1 MLSTDANIFDET
13 SNVRERMKWYGS
25 VFEEL
30 HIIVCARTGK
40 NPRPRQAK
48 MGGQKT
54 KISENVFVYSTLN
67 ESRFLCLWEAY
78 RIAKRII
85 QTINYKPST
94 TNYVVI
100 TAQDPFEV
108 GLVGYALKNR
118 FGVPLQLQIHT
129 DFLSPYFWRESFK
142 NKIRVLLARF
152 LIPRADG
159 IRVVSERITNQLKTK
174 NYKLKTDPVV
184 LPIFVNIEQIRAT
197 IITTD
202 LHKKY
207 PQFDFIILIAS
218 RLTREKNIKMAIEAM
233 RLMRDPNS
241 TNKHPND
248 LNILLLIVGDGP
260 ELKTLKLQTTNYKLQ
275 TNIIFEPA
283 VDFETLVSYYKTA
296 DLFLL
301 TSNYEGYG
309 RTVIEA
315 AAAGCSVVMTD
326 VGIAGEIIHN
336 DESGIIVP
344 VGNADAIATAIST
357 LCRNTVLRT
366 KFMSSGHY
374 NIEKKVVKDKTHYVK
389 LYCETLLRIV

>member
-1 MLSTDANIFDET
+1 MKVISIGRADYSIFQHSSEEARRIASYGECFEYLFVVVFANQRAGFSRI
-13 SNVRERMKWYGS
+13 M
-25 VFEEL
+25 
-30 HIIVCARTGK
+30 IA
-40 NPRPRQAK
+40 
-48 MGGQKT
+48 
-54 KISENVFVYSTLN
+54 ENVEVIPTN
-67 ESRFLCLWEAY
+67 SRWRFFYPIDAY
-78 RIAKRII
+78 LIAKRIF
-85 QTINYKPST
+85 QTTSLNT
-94 TNYVVI
+94 TNFVI

-108 GLVGYALKNR
+108 GLIGCALKRR
-118 FGVPLQLQIHT
+118 FGIPLQLQIHT

-174 NYKLKTDPVV
+174 NYKLKTDPV
-184 LPIFVNIEQIRAT
+184 
-197 IITTD
+197 
-202 LHKKY
+202 
-207 PQFDFIILIAS
+207 
-218 RLTREKNIKMAIEAM
+218 
-233 RLMRDPNS
+233 
-241 TNKHPND
+241 
-248 LNILLLIVGDGP
+248 
-260 ELKTLKLQTTNYKLQ
+260 
-275 TNIIFEPA
+275 
-283 VDFETLVSYYKTA
+283 
-296 DLFLL
+296 FLL

>member
-85 QTINYKPST
+85 QTINYQPST

-159 IRVVSERITNQLKTK
+159 IRVVSERIKKQLQTK

-184 LPIFVNIEQIRAT
+184 LPIFVNIEKIRAT
-197 IITTD
+197 TITTD

-207 PQFDFIILIAS
+207 PQFDFIILMAS
-218 RLTREKNIKMAIEAM
+218 RLTREKNITMAFSALSSLIRAN
-233 RLMRDPNS
+233 RRIGL
-241 TNKHPND
+241 
-248 LNILLLIVGDGP
+248 IIVGEGP
-260 ELKTLKLQTTNYKLQ
+260 EKEKLKLLTNRYSLD
-275 TNIIFEPA
+275 TNVIFEPA

-309 RTVIEA
+309 RTIVEA
-315 AAAGCSVVMTD
+315 LAAQCPVAMTD
-326 VGIAGEIIHN
+326 AGIAGEIVEN
-336 DESGIIVP
+336 GKSGIVIP
-344 VGNADAIATAIST
+344 VKNTQALQEAIEMLIKHLSMRSMLAQEGMRRA
-357 LCRNTVLRT
+357 LALVQN
-366 KFMSSGHY
+366 
-374 NIEKKVVKDKTHYVK
+374 DKTKYVNCYRDA
-389 LYCETLLRIV
+389 LHSLL

>member
-1 MLSTDANIFDET
+1 MKVISIGRADYSIFQHSSEEARRIASYGECFEYLFVVVFANQRAGFSRI
-13 SNVRERMKWYGS
+13 M
-25 VFEEL
+25 
-30 HIIVCARTGK
+30 IA
-40 NPRPRQAK
+40 
-48 MGGQKT
+48 
-54 KISENVFVYSTLN
+54 ENVEVIPTN
-67 ESRFLCLWEAY
+67 SRWRFFYPIDAY
-78 RIAKRII
+78 LIAKRIF
-85 QTINYKPST
+85 QTTSLNT
-94 TNYVVI
+94 TNFVI

-108 GLVGYALKNR
+108 GLIGCALKRR
-118 FGVPLQLQIHT
+118 FGIPLQLQIHT

-248 LNILLLIVGDGP
+248 LNILLLIVGDGH

>member
-1 MLSTDANIFDET
+1 MKVISIGRADYSIFQHSSEEARRIASYGECFEYLFVVVFANQRAGFSRI
-13 SNVRERMKWYGS
+13 M
-25 VFEEL
+25 
-30 HIIVCARTGK
+30 IA
-40 NPRPRQAK
+40 
-48 MGGQKT
+48 
-54 KISENVFVYSTLN
+54 ENVEVIPTN
-67 ESRFLCLWEAY
+67 SRLRFFYPIDAY
-78 RIAKRII
+78 LIAKRIF
-85 QTINYKPST
+85 QTTSLNT
-94 TNYVVI
+94 TNFVI

-108 GLVGYALKNR
+108 GLIGCALKRR
-118 FGVPLQLQIHT
+118 FGILLQLQIHT

-142 NKIRVLLARF
+142 NKIGVLLARF

-275 TNIIFEPA
+275 TNIIFEHA

-344 VGNADAIATAIST
+344 V
-357 LCRNTVLRT
+357 
-366 KFMSSGHY
+366 
-374 NIEKKVVKDKTHYVK
+374 E
-389 LYCETLLRIV
+389 